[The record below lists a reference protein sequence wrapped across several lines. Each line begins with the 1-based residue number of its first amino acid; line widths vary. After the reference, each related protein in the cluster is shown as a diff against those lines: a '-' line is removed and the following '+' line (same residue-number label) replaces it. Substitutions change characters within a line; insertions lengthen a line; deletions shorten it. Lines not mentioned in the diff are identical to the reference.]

1 LFNGREKKLE
11 TAYQTGEAGMAL
23 RSKFKFNEKLR
34 NCEIKDT
41 DHIGQFT
48 FPVADRQGEH
58 VRLIHEAL
66 NAFLNGK
73 ERFDTITGPEFDN
86 KTFGTRTA
94 QVVREFKTEKRLLNF
109 QNQIDEIVG
118 KKTVVELDKE
128 LPPADPGPGPNPT
141 QTFIDVVVRFLPGVH
156 GEQRDDAALEGI
168 DMNKINRRVRTIK
181 GIGRGTSLIREA
193 ARPLVLSV
201 AKNVEDA
208 RKTDGFSAGIVCI
221 YGSSSGGRV
230 SLDLASELTSR
241 GIPIAYIGIQDAAF
255 FPNET
260 TSVPLKAANR
270 NGNDNPEVSNTPE
283 FLQTPTIV
291 ADTTRSFFQRWGN
304 HIETIRSRWTSKM
317 DFKEIH
323 GNVIG
328 FEPVDRSVGVKESV
342 RDNDDLAHDE
352 VVGNTN
358 AEVQREIQAKLAAQ
372 TPVPPP
378 L

>member
-1 LFNGREKKLE
+1 VGAVIFFNGHEKTLE
-11 TAYQTGEAGMAL
+11 TVHHSGEVGMAL

-34 NCEIKDT
+34 NCEIKDS

-86 KTFGTRTA
+86 KTFGARTA

-128 LPPADPGPGPNPT
+128 LPPADPGPAPTPT
-141 QTFIDVVVRFLPGVH
+141 QIFMDVVVRFLPGTH
-156 GEQRDDAALEGI
+156 GEKRDDAALDGI
-168 DMNKINRRVRTIK
+168 DLNKTNRRVRTVTP
-181 GIGRGTSLIREA
+181 IGRGTSLIREA
-193 ARPLVLSV
+193 ARPLVLQV
-201 AKNVEDA
+201 AKAVEDA
-208 RKTDGFSAGIVCI
+208 RNANGFSPGVVCI

-260 TSVPLKAANR
+260 QSVPLEQANR
-270 NGNDNPEVSNTPE
+270 QANDPEVSNTPE
-283 FLQTPTIV
+283 FVQPGLIS
-291 ADTTRSFFQRWGN
+291 ADKKQSFFQRWVN
-304 HIETIRSRWTSKM
+304 HTRRLRSKQWTSSM
-317 DFKEIH
+317 AFGEIH
-323 GNVIG
+323 GNVLG
-328 FEPVDRSVGVKESV
+328 FEPVDRSVAVLTKDRDDDDFAHNGVILLSQKVARFSV
-342 RDNDDLAHDE
+342 S
-352 VVGNTN
+352 G
-358 AEVQREIQAKLAAQ
+358 
-372 TPVPPP
+372 
-378 L
+378 

>member
-1 LFNGREKKLE
+1 
-11 TAYQTGEAGMAL
+11 MAL

-34 NCEIKDT
+34 NCEIKDL

-86 KTFGTRTA
+86 RTFGARTA

-118 KKTVVELDKE
+118 KKTVIELDKE
-128 LPPADPGPGPNPT
+128 LPPADPGPAPTPT
-141 QTFIDVVVRFLPGVH
+141 QNFIDVVVRFLPGAH
-156 GEQRDDAALEGI
+156 GSQRDDAALEGI
-168 DMNKINRRVRTIK
+168 DLSKTNRRVRTVK
-181 GIGRGTSLIREA
+181 PIGRGTSLIREA
-193 ARPLVLSV
+193 ARPLVLDV
-201 AKNVEDA
+201 TRDIEDA
-208 RKTDGFSAGIVCI
+208 RRTDGFSPGVVCI

-260 TSVPLKAANR
+260 QSVPLKQANR
-270 NGNDNPEVSNTPE
+270 KGDDLPEVSNTPE
-283 FLQTPTIV
+283 FLQDNIT
-291 ADTTRSFFQRWGN
+291 ADQKKSFFQRWGN
-304 HIETIRSRWTSKM
+304 HVTTVRSKWTSAM
-317 DFKEIH
+317 DFGEIH
-323 GNVIG
+323 GNVFG
-328 FEPVDRSVGVKESV
+328 FEPVDRSIAVKQSV
-342 RDNDDLAHDE
+342 RDNDDLSHDE
-352 VVGNTN
+352 VIGVTN
-358 AEVQREIQAKLAAQ
+358 AEVQREIQQILAAQ